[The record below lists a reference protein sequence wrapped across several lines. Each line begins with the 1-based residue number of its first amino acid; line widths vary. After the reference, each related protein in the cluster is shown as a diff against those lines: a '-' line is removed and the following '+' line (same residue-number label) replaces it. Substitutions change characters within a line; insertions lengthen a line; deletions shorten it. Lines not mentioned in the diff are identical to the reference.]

1 MRSAPHTAL
10 PRVKG
15 MHQPRDS
22 AVFFLKTNNHSG
34 SARPAR
40 KAYSERAQAVKGGK
54 VGGGSSSLHSAPPL
68 SPPACAPLLVGV
80 GEGRLPSGGHR
91 FSYATT
97 SEADDPPAK
106 NLKPRVGT
114 DGEGR
119 GARQ

>member
-1 MRSAPHTAL
+1 MRSAPHTTL

-15 MHQPRDS
+15 VHQPRDS

-40 KAYSERAQAVKGGK
+40 KAYSERAQAVEGGK
-54 VGGGSSSLHSAPPL
+54 RGESSSSLHSAPPL

-97 SEADDPPAK
+97 SQADDPPESTA
-106 NLKPRVGT
+106 PPT
-114 DGEGR
+114 
-119 GARQ
+119 AYM